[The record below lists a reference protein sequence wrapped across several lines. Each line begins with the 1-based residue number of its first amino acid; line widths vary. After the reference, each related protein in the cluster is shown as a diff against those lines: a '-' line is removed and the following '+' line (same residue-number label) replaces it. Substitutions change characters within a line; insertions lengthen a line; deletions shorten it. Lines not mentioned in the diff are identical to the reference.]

1 MARIRYRVPKKIGKK
16 ILSAA
21 SLFSPVQP
29 AKEAAKFGK
38 RAIRKFKS
46 ILAGGAYGREQ
57 EKRIMKTEEGKK
69 ILREVK
75 RRGIYNLFKKYIRG
89 K

>member
-1 MARIRYRVPKKIGKK
+1 MARTNYRVPKKVGRK
-16 ILSAA
+16 ILKAA

-29 AKEAAKFGK
+29 AKEAVKFGK
-38 RAIRKFKS
+38 RLKRKFKS
-46 ILAGGAYGREQ
+46 LVAGGTYGREQ

-75 RRGIYNLFKKYIRG
+75 RKGIYNLFKKYIRG